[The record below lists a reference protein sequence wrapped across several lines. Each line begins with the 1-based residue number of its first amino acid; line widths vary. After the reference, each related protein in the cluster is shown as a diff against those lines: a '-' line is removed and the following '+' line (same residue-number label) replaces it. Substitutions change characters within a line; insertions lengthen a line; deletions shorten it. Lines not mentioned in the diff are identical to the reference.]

1 MKVKFSEESLMKNVN
16 GQNLMINES
25 PKNLIKRENSFLK
38 MMNKDIEIKISSLNL
53 DKLNKEDSTVKNS
66 EIDNYQV
73 EKKRKIYNKN
83 ILKNN

>member
-1 MKVKFSEESLMKNVN
+1 MKNVN